1 MAAQGACAALAER
14 GGSRG
19 VAPALSWAECG
30 GCFAT
35 CQPPAARSGAG
46 ALPLASRRGFERH
59 STPLRA
65 APALRG
71 RRRVAAACAA
81 VSGAFVDDP
90 SDTSPQRK
98 LEPAAKPRTR
108 RRVAEPQP
116 ASGESGGSATP
127 VVDSPASRAQRKAPA
142 ESAPTTRV
150 RRMRLPSVKA
160 AAVDAGY
167 AGEAAGARKSVM
179 LPAEV
184 DEEGGSLLLGLDFM
198 FAVSDAR
205 TELELR
211 QQFPADFNR
220 AFAGYSQLSR
230 RQRLRARRPL
240 LEAAWS
246 RVFNGAQFPSMYSE
260 REKELGVQRSK
271 QEQQFLMQRY
281 QMSKRALFKAEDRHI
296 DVELEYLEAWDKEL
310 ARRQDEEYRAARE
323 AAGLS
328 APLQYETPTGV
339 QRIGSMANAMKLA
352 AGGVSL
358 PAALPERSLTFRKAK
373 DAVGLDCAK
382 GVPMRREPGA
392 FGVYTASENPDINEE
407 SLWLKEDH
415 ASAED
420 ADLAAHF
427 SRWTAGSERLMQVA
441 SDEADETADVEDTVE
456 VAPQAPAPL
465 VAAPPVTSVGQ
476 RLRDKFQ
483 ERRWRSLDRMR
494 AHLPTQVALQDERA
508 TPAEKRAAE
517 AARAATLGG
526 AQSPAEQ
533 RAAARYREGGAT
545 KVMNEP
551 LDVMQLLPGEVV
563 VHRLNGVAR
572 FLGFREDAA
581 EGSVSL
587 VLEFAD
593 SRAKLTHTAASR
605 LLYRYNSRRRPL
617 MADSEAG
624 RKVRLSKLKDPST
637 WLKQQAKQQAN
648 VNRLVMHVMDVYVQR
663 IMVERPPY
671 PEVSPAKYA
680 EFAAGFKYPLTVD
693 QTSAV
698 EDIYDDMSRETP
710 MDRLVVGDVGFG
722 KTEVAMRAVLRAV
735 LAGKQVLVLAPT
747 TVLARQHAELFGT
760 RFRAMGIDCG
770 FLTRFTSATERTR
783 LRARM
788 AEGTQLL
795 IVGTHALI
803 TDAQLCPNLGLL
815 VVDEEQR
822 FGVKQKER
830 ITHLLSTLD
839 VLTLSATPIPRTLH
853 MAMSGFR
860 DASIIASPPPGR
872 MAIQTH
878 VLQYGSNDNA
888 IIAEAI
894 NYELE
899 RGGQVFYVTPRI
911 EQQAKEKERLE
922 ALIPGVRIELANGQM
937 DMDQLDETMDRFSEG
952 AFDVLLCTTIVES
965 GLDMPRVNTIIIIDA
980 QQFGL
985 ASLYQLRGR
994 VGRNDKQAFAYLF
1007 YSTEGVVSEKQDD
1020 DSVREEERL
1029 MAALADGN
1037 QAEMK
1042 AAAKRHAVRGAAPGA
1057 KEASVQRV
1065 ERRMNA
1071 IRQANELGGG
1081 FQLSGDD
1088 MDIRGVGSVFGSKQS
1103 GGETVL
1109 GMDMYMEML
1118 YATLANVE
1126 LMHVPVIPFDDVLL
1140 GPGYALPPTL
1150 PRGMFS
1156 AEDAAE
1162 LLASVMEAARA
1173 GPEAMRSLLVRLQDV
1188 MEGPVAMQLE
1198 SVMANLATRW
1208 YASQLGVTGVK
1219 YSREFGIEV
1228 WQTGMSREAF
1238 DLISV
1243 RPARLRS
1250 PYAAADL
1257 LATQS
1262 LMPPLLRDA
1271 AREMFDFPA
1280 PELPRTKASR
1290 KGMSAEEREQAEME
1304 DEVLARKLKVQQSAS
1319 LLLSREAAAY
1329 RDNVADK
1336 LAGSYTPLAVLRAM
1350 HEVTPG
1356 FMRFM

>member
-1 MAAQGACAALAER
+1 MAALGACAALAER
-14 GGSRG
+14 GASRG
-19 VAPALSWAECG
+19 VAPAVSWAECG
-30 GCFAT
+30 CCFAA
-35 CQPPAARSGAG
+35 CQPLAARGGVG
-46 ALPLASRRGFERH
+46 ALPLGSRRGVGRLGKL
-59 STPLRA
+59 LRA
-65 APALRG
+65 APPLGG
-71 RRRVAAACAA
+71 RRGRVAAGAA
-81 VSGAFVDDP
+81 VGAAFVDDP
-90 SDTSPQRK
+90 SDTSPPRK
-98 LEPAAKPRTR
+98 LEAGAKPRTR
-108 RRVAEPQP
+108 RRVAEPAP

-127 VVDSPASRAQRKAPA
+127 VVDSP
-142 ESAPTTRV
+142 TRV
-150 RRMRLPSVKA
+150 RRMRLPTATA
-160 AAVDAGY
+160 AAAGSD
-167 AGEAAGARKSVM
+167 AAGGRTSVT
-179 LPAEV
+179 LPAEG
-184 DEEGGSLLLGLDFM
+184 DDDGGSLLLGLDFM

-211 QQFPADFNR
+211 QHFPAEFNR

-246 RVFNGAQFPSMYSE
+246 RVFNGVQFPNMYNE
-260 REKELGVQRSK
+260 REKELGMQRTK
-271 QEQQFLMQRY
+271 EELQFLMRRY
-281 QMSKRALFKAEDRHI
+281 QMSKRALFKAEDKHI
-296 DVELEYLEAWDKEL
+296 DLELEYLQAWDKER

-358 PAALPERSLTFRKAK
+358 PTALPERSLVFRKTK
-373 DAVGLDCAK
+373 DAVGLDCEK
-382 GVPMRREPGA
+382 GMPMRREPGT

-415 ASAED
+415 ANAED
-420 ADLAAHF
+420 AALAASF
-427 SRWTAGSERLMQVA
+427 SKWTAGSERLMRFA
-441 SDEADETADVEDTVE
+441 PDEPDEAVADDEEDE
-456 VAPQAPAPL
+456 EEAPPPPAPPVAPAP
-465 VAAPPVTSVGQ
+465 VGSVGQ

-483 ERRWRSLDRMR
+483 ERRLRSLDRMR
-494 AHLPTQVALQDERA
+494 AHLPNQVALQDERA

-517 AARAATLGG
+517 AARAATLGA

-545 KVMNEP
+545 RVMHEP
-551 LDVMQLLPGEVV
+551 LDVLQLLPGEVV
-563 VHRLNGVAR
+563 VHKLNGVAR

-587 VLEFAD
+587 VLQFAD

-624 RKVRLSKLKDPST
+624 RKVKLSKLKDPSA
-637 WLKQQAKQQAN
+637 WLKQQAKEQAN
-648 VNRLVMHVMDVYVQR
+648 VNRLVTHVMDVYVQR
-663 IMVERPPY
+663 VMVMRPPY